1 MPVGPPGG
9 VRSNEAFGQ
18 IMALWTVLLYHISR
32 EYSAQHIQDL
42 MEYMEGAKGSMTF
55 KDMPS
60 SKGAFDMDIDMA
72 LKVLNDVVVAK
83 KQEAEME
90 AAP

>member
-1 MPVGPPGG
+1 
-9 VRSNEAFGQ
+9 
-18 IMALWTVLLYHISR
+18 
-32 EYSAQHIQDL
+32 